1 MAVTSCNYTYWEQ
14 AIKDFYRKQEVERE
28 VSNEKKPWCRCKVNL
43 M

>member
-28 VSNEKKPWCRCKVNL
+28 VSNEKRTRDAGAK
-43 M
+43 